1 MVALELASLKVGFS
15 GTRSGMSKAQ
25 RMSVAD
31 LLFIDLCPVGEIH
44 HGDCVGADKQ
54 SHAIA
59 GNLDIPVVVHPPLNP
74 QLRAWCAPAAEYRPP
89 KEYLSRNGD
98 MVDETDAMI
107 AGPYREDEAIG
118 GTWFTVRY
126 ARQQGK
132 PIAVVYRSGFVRWE
146 RMADIR

>member
-1 MVALELASLKVGFS
+1 
-15 GTRSGMSKAQ
+15 MSKAQ
-25 RMSVAD
+25 RAAVSD
-31 LLFIDLCPVGEIH
+31 LLFIDLCPVGELH

-54 SHAIA
+54 SHGIA
-59 GNLDIPVVVHPPLNP
+59 HNLSIPVVVHPPINA

-89 KEYLSRNGD
+89 KEYLSRNVD
-98 MVDETDAMI
+98 IVDETDALI
-107 AGPYREDEAIG
+107 AAPYQEDEIG

-132 PIAVVYRSGFVRWE
+132 PIAIVYRSGLVRWE